1 MQRSKEIICGI
12 YKIKNIVNNKFYIGS
27 SKNINGRWYNHTS
40 DLKRNEHHSAHLQ
53 RAWNKYGAENFQLEI
68 VEQCNE
74 YDLLVREQ
82 YYMDLWNPLDINIGY
97 NVAKEAA
104 KPPVDPERSRRNAK
118 ANWANGKWDNQLK
131 PFERIDPNTGEVK
144 EYRSS
149 SEAEADGFSQQ
160 SISACCNGKKASYA
174 NYYWRFLDGSTPESA
189 AAYEKVFI
197 RVRGIKDDGTI
208 IELSSFDECKALGFN
223 YGKIRACCEGQRGRR
238 THNGY
243 KWSFIDEYK
252 QSVAACKATPTHAET
267 FCKRIV
273 RESLDGADIRFY
285 DSQAAAQVDGF
296 DQRKISLCCLGKRKT
311 HGGYRWR
318 FCEA

>member
-1 MQRSKEIICGI
+1 MNLSKTCGI
-12 YKIKNIVNNKFYIGS
+12 YKIINTSNGKYYIGS
-27 SKNINGRWYNHTS
+27 SARVGKRWAEHRWA
-40 DLKRNEHHSAHLQ
+40 LRNKIHHSIHLQ
-53 RAWNKYGAENFQLEI
+53 HAWDKYGASCFKLELI
-68 VEQCNE
+68 EECPKTI
-74 YDLLVREQ
+74 LLEREQ
-82 YYMDLWNPLDINIGY
+82 YYIDLLNPLDINIGY

-144 EYRSS
+144 EYRTST
-149 SEAEADGFSQQ
+149 EAEAEGFSQQ

-174 NYYWRFLDGSTPESA
+174 NYYWQFLDGSTPESA

-252 QSVAACKATPTHAET
+252 QSVASIKATPTHAET
-267 FCKRIV
+267 FCKRII
-273 RESLDGADIRFY
+273 RESLDGADVKIY
-285 DSQAAAQVDGF
+285 DSQAAARLDGF
-296 DQRKISLCCLGKRKT
+296 DQRKVSLCCLGKRKT
-311 HGGYRWR
+311 HGGYRWK
-318 FCEA
+318 FYEDN